1 MLKNK
6 LILLLSI
13 LVVCTSTAFAQ
24 VFSLVPYEEPKK
36 SDFYIKMIT
45 SVSKL
50 SDINMVDPK
59 LNFHLSHESSFAPV
73 IGFGFGYYINNRVR
87 MDLIYEAMKFN
98 FSKQSASFECN
109 EPYGIT
115 TGTKSIKRRAEGASL
130 MLNGFVDLIEKR
142 SFKIFAG
149 TGIGAVRIKEK
160 VSHSYSGTSV
170 MTGLMGTQT
179 YVFPSITDNHTS
191 KATTKLA
198 YSLML
203 GTSININPLTNLE
216 FMYSWKNLNKVKQKD
231 LMNSKYKGHHFSIA
245 ARFDL

>member
-36 SDFYIKMIT
+36 SDFYIKMIS

-50 SDINMVDPK
+50 SDIHMADPE

-73 IGFGFGYYINNRVR
+73 IGLGFGYYINNKARV
-87 MDLIYEAMKFN
+87 DLIYEAMKFN

-109 EPYGIT
+109 EPNGIT
-115 TGTKSIKRRAEGASL
+115 TGTKSIKRTAEGASL
-130 MLNGFVDLIEKR
+130 MLNGFVDLIERR

-160 VSHSYSGTSV
+160 VSHSFSGSSI
-170 MTGLMGTQT
+170 MGNQN
-179 YVFPSITDNHTS
+179 YVFPLLTENHTN

>member
-24 VFSLVPYEEPKK
+24 VFTLVPYEEPKK
-36 SDFYIKMIT
+36 SDFYIKMIS
-45 SVSKL
+45 SVSKI
-50 SDINMVDPK
+50 SDIHIVDPE
-59 LNFHLSHESSFAPV
+59 LNFQLSHESSFAPV
-73 IGFGFGYYINNRVR
+73 IGVGFGYYINNKARV
-87 MDLIYEAMKFN
+87 DLIYEAMKFN
-98 FSKQSASFECN
+98 FSKQSSSFEFN
-109 EPYGIT
+109 DANATT
-115 TGTKSIKRRAEGASL
+115 TGTKSIKRMAEGTSL

-142 SFKIFAG
+142 SFKIFVG

-160 VSHSYSGTSV
+160 VSHSFSGSSVTSN
-170 MTGLMGTQT
+170 QN
-179 YVFPSITDNHTS
+179 YVFPLLTENHTN

-216 FMYSWKNLNKVKQKD
+216 FMYSWKNLGKVKQNN
-231 LMNSKYKGHHFSIA
+231 LMNSKYKGHHFSVA
-245 ARFDL
+245 VRFDL

>member
-24 VFSLVPYEEPKK
+24 VFTLVPYEEQKK
-36 SDFYIKMIT
+36 SDFYIKMIY
-45 SVSKL
+45 SVSKI
-50 SDINMVDPK
+50 SDIQMVDPE
-59 LNFHLSHESSFAPV
+59 LNFQLSNESSFSPV
-73 IGFGFGYYINNRVR
+73 GGVGFGYYINNKARV
-87 MDLIYEAMKFN
+87 DLIYEVMKFN
-98 FSKQSASFECN
+98 FTKQSASFKYN
-109 EPYGIT
+109 DANAFT
-115 TGTKSIKRRAEGASL
+115 TGTNSITRTAQGISL

-142 SFKIFAG
+142 SFKIFVG

-160 VSHSYSGTSV
+160 VSHSFSGSSV
-170 MTGLMGTQT
+170 MGNQN
-179 YVFPSITDNHTS
+179 YVFPLLTDNHTS

-216 FMYSWKNLNKVKQKD
+216 FMYSWKNLGKVKQNN